1 MIEPYNVFKVFCEG
15 LISSVKF
22 NFNSEQNEKECVIT
36 LNNKWMKN
44 VFIES
49 EMGEAV
55 YKAESV
61 KLCIY
66 HNLNLYKLILDRD
79 VVILNLTEIEKK
91 LILESVIFF
100 DK

>member
-1 MIEPYNVFKVFCEG
+1 
-15 LISSVKF
+15 
-22 NFNSEQNEKECVIT
+22 
-36 LNNKWMKN
+36 MKL
-44 VFIES
+44 
-49 EMGEAV
+49 V
-55 YKAESV
+55 YKAENV